1 MSEMESYRLLFV
13 AESRENH
20 ESIVQNLL
28 ILEQGSDETAIDNI
42 FRSAH
47 SLKGM
52 SASMGYST
60 MEEVCHALEDVFS
73 RIRNGTLQVSQQL
86 IDDLLAGVDDIEM
99 MIDDIETGGDGNV
112 IDLEARVASL
122 KRWLSADA
130 GHPLPADSGTP
141 EIRQIQTEQ
150 EQTSISSPVTE
161 TEPSGSRSYHV
172 HLTLSDTCDSKN
184 LRAMV
189 VLQNLE
195 SIGIISSLTPPRE
208 TIEDDESFDG
218 TIDIVMTSDSG
229 DEAIAIITGTSDI
242 ASVSIEKKDV
252 SMVSGAASPKT
263 SAPQSSFPAGMATYD
278 IRIEMSDTC
287 DSKNL
292 RAMLFLVNLQSIG
305 TITSLSPSRETIE
318 DDPSFSGSMEITV
331 QTDAEQDF
339 LQKMISSSDF
349 AKGSVEQSGIQT
361 PSQTPKEVALPLK
374 EVMAPVS
381 PPPSP
386 LSVGLPEYS
395 IHVVMSDTCDSKNL
409 RGMLIVSGLK
419 TIGEIIAITPPLE
432 TIEDDQDFSGVL
444 DIRFT
449 SESDSDRIES
459 FLVSSDVASYT
470 VIPSRG
476 GQKPVRGTPAIKRSE
491 DRPAEQRPSG
501 AAARDGTAQ
510 KKVREV
516 KNIRVDIERLD
527 HMMNLVEDLVINRGR
542 LELIAEK
549 YRIKELDE
557 TLNMVNRSVA
567 DLQIL
572 MMDIRM
578 IPLNQI
584 FNRFPRTVRD
594 IAAKEGKE
602 VDFIIEGG
610 DTELDRSVMD
620 GLNDP
625 LLHLIRNA
633 IDHGIESPKER
644 REAGKNPK
652 GILRLSASRD
662 KDNVVLVIEDDG
674 KGLNAELIKKKALQR
689 GLSSK
694 EALDDLSDE
703 DAYELLFLPGF
714 STAEKITD
722 ISGRGVGLDVVRTS
736 INALQGT
743 IKLDSEPGIGTR
755 FELVLPPTMAI
766 VMVMMVRMN
775 NRRCAIP
782 INNVA
787 EVASLAA
794 FPIRRIGKGEAIL
807 MREEIITLYPLDDM
821 FGKSEN
827 GEILIILQYQ
837 NQKGAIVADL
847 IEGQQEVVIKP
858 LSKFVGSCEGISGVT
873 IPGDGEVVPVLD
885 VNSII
890 KEPTTQRSTKKRP
903 KTVVTSAV
911 TSKEKSNGIIFS
923 EKNCDTLKELGNIG
937 AAHAATTLSTMLN
950 TTIAIEVPEI
960 TIVDLAEMS
969 RYVSDDRAALVAFQ
983 IQGEVGGDGFIIL
996 YVQNDSIIPLT
1007 NIMIG
1012 TSGTDRLIGEM
1023 DESAL
1028 KEVGNIMISSFLDAI
1043 AALLGIILLPSPP
1056 YLTIDMA
1063 LAGIQSIL
1071 AIQNQSLDINEVML
1085 FQTELLCDEYHI
1097 NSNLFL
1103 LPDQKMLVELLTRM
1117 EKLLAV

>member
-1 MSEMESYRLLFV
+1 MSEMESYRHLFV

-28 ILEQGSDETAIDNI
+28 ILEQGSEDAAIDNI

-73 RIRNGTLQVSQQL
+73 QIRNSTLTVSQQL
-86 IDDLLAGVDDIEM
+86 IDDLLAGVDDIEI
-99 MIDDIETGGDGNV
+99 MIDDIEEGGDGNL
-112 IDLEARVASL
+112 IDLEGRVASL
-122 KRWLSADA
+122 KKWLT
-130 GHPLPADSGTP
+130 G
-141 EIRQIQTEQ
+141 
-150 EQTSISSPVTE
+150 E
-161 TEPSGSRSYHV
+161 TELKISVSSAAPVQTVQDYEPSAEKPTSGSRHYLV
-172 HLTLSDTCDSKN
+172 HIKLSDTCDSKN

-189 VLQNLE
+189 VLQNIE
-195 SIGIISSLTPPRE
+195 SVGTIISLSPSRE
-208 TIEDDESFDG
+208 TIEDDETFDG
-218 TIDIVMTSDSG
+218 VIHIVLVSDAG
-229 DEAIAIITGTSDI
+229 DEAIAMITGTSDI
-242 ASVSIEKKDV
+242 ASVSIEKHD
-252 SMVSGAASPKT
+252 AI
-263 SAPQSSFPAGMATYD
+263 D
-278 IRIEMSDTC
+278 IPEDTHILSETGEYTLNLVLSDSC

-292 RAMLFLVNLQSIG
+292 RAMLFLNNLERIG
-305 TITSLSPSRETIE
+305 TILALTPSREIIE
-318 DDPSFSGSMEITV
+318 EDEAFSGNFEVTI
-331 QTDAEQDF
+331 QTSAGRDVLE
-339 LQKMISSSDF
+339 KMTSSSDF
-349 AKGSVEQSGIQT
+349 ATSTLSGSKSIESILPVTEEEQPLPDVSAIQ
-361 PSQTPKEVALPLK
+361 
-374 EVMAPVS
+374 
-381 PPPSP
+381 
-386 LSVGLPEYS
+386 YS
-395 IHVVMSDTCDSKNL
+395 NEQQKFTIHIQLADSCDSKNL
-409 RGMLIVSGLK
+409 RGMLIIEGLK
-419 TIGEIIAITPPLE
+419 TAGEIVTITP
-432 TIEDDQDFSGVL
+432 TIEMIEDNHEFNGNIE
-444 DIRFT
+444 IRYA
-449 SESDSDRIES
+449 SDENSSRIEQ
-459 FLVSSDVASYT
+459 FLKGPDIASYT
-470 VIPSRG
+470 ISNGKEISKIRSVSDAKKAEKTSIEPFKG
-476 GQKPVRGTPAIKRSE
+476 TTQKESTSP
-491 DRPAEQRPSG
+491 
-501 AAARDGTAQ
+501 

-516 KNIRVDIERLD
+516 KNIRVDIDRLD

-557 TLNMVNRSVA
+557 TLNMVNRSVS

-578 IPLNQI
+578 IPLNHI

-633 IDHGIESPKER
+633 IDHGIESPAVRAK
-644 REAGKNPK
+644 AGKSTK
-652 GILRLSASRD
+652 GTLRLAASRD
-662 KDNVVLVIEDDG
+662 KDNVILVIEDDG
-674 KGLNAELIKKKALQR
+674 GGIDSDIIKKKAFQK
-689 GLSSK
+689 GLLTK
-694 EALDDLSDE
+694 EALDELSDE
-703 DAYELLFLPGF
+703 EANELLFLPGF

-743 IKLDSEPGIGTR
+743 IKLETEYGTGTR

-766 VMVMMVRMN
+766 VMVMMVRIN
-775 NRRCAIP
+775 SRRCAIP

-794 FPIRRIGKGEAIL
+794 FPIRHIGKGDAIL
-807 MREEIITLYPLDDM
+807 MRDEIITLYPLDDM
-821 FGKSEN
+821 FGKSEQ
-827 GEILIILQYQ
+827 GEILVILQYQ
-837 NQKGAIVADL
+837 NQKGAIIADI

-858 LSKFVGSCEGISGVT
+858 LSKFVGACEGISGVT

-890 KEPTTQRSTKKRP
+890 KDTTTQKTTKKKL
-903 KTVVTSAV
+903 KTVVKAENENSEFKFSA
-911 TSKEKSNGIIFS
+911 EK
-923 EKNCDTLKELGNIG
+923 CDTLKELGNIG

-950 TTIAIEVPEI
+950 TSISIEVPEI
-960 TIVDLAEMS
+960 NVVDLAKLSE
-969 RYVSDDRAALVAFQ
+969 YISDERAALIAFQ
-983 IQGEVGGDGFIIL
+983 IQGEVSGDGFIIL

-1012 TSGTDRLIGEM
+1012 TTGTDREIGEM

-1028 KEVGNIMISSFLDAI
+1028 NEVGNIMISSFLDAI

-1056 YLTIDMA
+1056 HLTIDMP
-1063 LAGIQSIL
+1063 LAAIQSVI
-1071 AIQNQSLDINEVML
+1071 AMQSVGLDINEVML
-1085 FQTELLCDEYHI
+1085 FKTDLLCDEYHI

-1103 LPDQKMLVELLTRM
+1103 LPDQTMLSELLTRM
-1117 EKLLAV
+1117 ENLLKM